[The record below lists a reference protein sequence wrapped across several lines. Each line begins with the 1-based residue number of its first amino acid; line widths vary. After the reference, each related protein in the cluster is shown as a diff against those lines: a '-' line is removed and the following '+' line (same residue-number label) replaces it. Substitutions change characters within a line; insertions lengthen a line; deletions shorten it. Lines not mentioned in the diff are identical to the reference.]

1 MVGNIYKNKI
11 RIRYLGISL
20 VLPDLV
26 YNVGEGKCFPQ
37 VVPAD
42 DTTNLGI
49 KGTIKLNFGF
59 FSTNINSRA
68 YYKTCHVIRI

>member
-26 YNVGEGKCFPQ
+26 DNVGEGKCFPQ

-59 FSTNINSRA
+59 FFDGYQLEGILQDLPC
-68 YYKTCHVIRI
+68 Y